1 MVTLELNLKDEQELP
16 GKGRRVKK
24 REQIN
29 MFGKLQV
36 LVLSAVMKSI

>member
-16 GKGRRVKK
+16 GKGRGVKK

-29 MFGKLQV
+29 TFGKLQAV
-36 LVLSAVMKSI
+36 LLAVMKSF